1 MGQVKAPDRVLV
13 ALALIALI
21 QGLALIGYA
30 VFDVV
35 EAVRVGITGPEE
47 VSNPP
52 ALLLLIA
59 ITAAFGVGLVLVAR
73 GWWQERRWARSPFIL
88 AQIIIGLIGYE
99 LSQSAGSVERTVGYV
114 CVLVAILGLVLSFTP
129 AVTRAIDEPAER

>member
-1 MGQVKAPDRVLV
+1 VGHVKAPDRALV
-13 ALALIALI
+13 ALAAIALLE
-21 QGLALIGYA
+21 GVALLGYA

-35 EAVRVGITGPEE
+35 EAVRVGITGPAE
-47 VSNPP
+47 VSNAP

-73 GWWQERRWARSPFIL
+73 GWWQAQRWARAPFIM
-88 AQIIIGLIGYE
+88 AQVIVGLIGYE
-99 LSQSAGSVERTVGYV
+99 LSQSDGSVERTVGYA

-129 AVTRAIDEPAER
+129 AVSRAIDEPLDD

>member
-1 MGQVKAPDRVLV
+1 VGDVKAPDRVLV

-21 QGLALIGYA
+21 EGLALVGYA

-35 EAVRVGITGPEE
+35 EAVRVGITGPAE

-52 ALLLLIA
+52 ALITLIV
-59 ITAAFGVGLVLVAR
+59 ITAAFGVGLALVAR
-73 GWWQERRWARSPFIL
+73 GWWQARRWARSPFIL

-99 LSQSAGSVERTVGYV
+99 LSQSGGSVERIVGYA
-114 CVLVAILGLVLSFTP
+114 CVLVALLGLVLSFTP
-129 AVTRAIDEPAER
+129 AVTRALEEPTER